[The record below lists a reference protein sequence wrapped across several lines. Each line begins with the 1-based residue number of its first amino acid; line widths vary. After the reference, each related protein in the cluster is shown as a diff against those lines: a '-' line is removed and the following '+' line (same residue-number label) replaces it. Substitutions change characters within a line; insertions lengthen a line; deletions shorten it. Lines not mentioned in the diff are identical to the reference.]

1 VILKIDFEKAYD
13 KVNWD
18 FLLNCCKQKGFSKT
32 WLTWINKAVSGGT
45 LSVKINDSVGP
56 YFCSYK
62 GVRQGDPFAPSLFN
76 IAVNCLSKMIQNA
89 QQSGLIS
96 GLADQI
102 LDGGC
107 AILQY
112 VDDTILF
119 IKDDLEGARN
129 LKLLLYIFE
138 SMSGLK
144 INFEKSEVLMVL
156 SDDEKLQSYAELFN
170 CQTGSWP
177 IKYLG
182 TPVCARRTTVAE
194 MNFVES
200 KLRKG
205 MEGWM
210 SGSMSI
216 GGRVTKIDA
225 CLSNSAVY
233 QMSLRLLH
241 KTNIENM
248 EKPIRAFLWAST
260 RGRRK
265 YHLVPWRIVCIP
277 KSKGGLGLKN
287 LRRFNISLMCK
298 WW

>member
-1 VILKIDFEKAYD
+1 
-13 KVNWD
+13 
-18 FLLNCCKQKGFSKT
+18 
-32 WLTWINKAVSGGT
+32 
-45 LSVKINDSVGP
+45 
-56 YFCSYK
+56 
-62 GVRQGDPFAPSLFN
+62 
-76 IAVNCLSKMIQNA
+76 MIQNA
-89 QQSGLIS
+89 QQNGLIS

-102 LDGGC
+102 LDRGC

-112 VDDTILF
+112 ADDTILF
-119 IKDDLEGARN
+119 IKDDLESARN
-129 LKLLLYIFE
+129 LKLLLYIFD

-156 SDDEKLQSYAELFN
+156 PDDEKLQIYADLFN

-194 MNFVES
+194 MNFFEN

-210 SGSMSI
+210 SGFMSI

-260 RGRRK
+260 RGKKK
-265 YHLVPWRIVCIP
+265 YHLVPWRLVCTP
-277 KSKGGLGLKN
+277 KTKGGFRIKK
-287 LRRFNISLMCK
+287 SS
-298 WW
+298 